1 MPVSKSKRV
10 TIRPLTPDRWSDL
23 ERLFGPRGAC
33 GGCWCMW
40 WRLPRSRFERQKG
53 AANRRAFKK
62 IVASGAVP
70 GLLAYVGR
78 EPVGWCAVQ
87 PRDEFAGLDRSR
99 VLRRVDDEPVWSVP
113 CFYIAKEHRGAGV
126 SRRLL
131 EAAIAH
137 ARKQGARILE
147 GYPVE
152 PKKGRMSDV
161 FAWTGVASAFRKAG
175 FAEVARR
182 SETRPIMRRVL

>member
-87 PRDEFAGLDRSR
+87 PRDEFAVLDRSR
-99 VLRRVDDEPVWSVP
+99 VLKRVDDEPVWSVP
-113 CFYIAKEHRGAGV
+113 CFYVAKEHRGGGM

-131 EAAIAH
+131 EGAIAH

-161 FAWTGVASAFRKAG
+161 FAWTGLASAFRDAD

-182 SETRPIMRRVL
+182 SETRPLMRRVL